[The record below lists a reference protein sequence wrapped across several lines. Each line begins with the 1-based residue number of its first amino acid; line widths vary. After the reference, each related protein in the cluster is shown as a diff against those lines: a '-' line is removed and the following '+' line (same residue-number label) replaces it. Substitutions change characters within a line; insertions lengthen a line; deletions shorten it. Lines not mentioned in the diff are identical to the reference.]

1 MNHKNSFDS
10 ESYLI
15 EQLKNGCKDAYGHLF
30 KLYHRELCNYMTA
43 ITGNPK
49 MAEDLAQ
56 QTFIKIWDNRS
67 KLQIETSK
75 LKRYIFKVAYNLF
88 IDSKRKKKKEFELLE
103 TLKEQAYLDLTDAD
117 TSLFE
122 ERLKRVEKE
131 INNLPEQCKKV
142 FIMSKREGLKYR
154 EISEQLHISIKTV
167 EVHMAKAMKR
177 LRAQLTSFL

>member
-1 MNHKNSFDS
+1 MDQKSFIN

-15 EQLKNGCKDAYGHLF
+15 EQLKKGCTDAYGHLF
-30 KLYHRELCNYMTA
+30 KLYHKELCNYMTA

-49 MAEDLAQ
+49 VAEDIAQ
-56 QTFIKIWDNRS
+56 QTYIKIWDNRQKLFVS
-67 KLQIETSK
+67 KNK
-75 LKRYIFKVAYNLF
+75 LKRYLFKVAYNLF
-88 IDSKRKKKKEFELLE
+88 IDSQRKKKKEFELLE
-103 TLKEQAYLDLTDAD
+103 NLKQEAYLDMADAD

-122 ERLKRVEKE
+122 ERLKKVEKE
-131 INNLPEQCKKV
+131 IDNLPEQCKKV

-177 LRAQLTSFL
+177 LRAQLSIFL

>member
-1 MNHKNSFDS
+1 MDQKSFTN

-15 EQLKNGCKDAYGHLF
+15 KELKNGSKDAYGHLF

-49 MAEDLAQ
+49 LAEDIAQ
-56 QTFIKIWDNRS
+56 QTFIKIWDNRQ
-67 KLQIETSK
+67 KLFVSGNK
-75 LKRYIFKVAYNLF
+75 LKRYLFKVAYNLF
-88 IDSKRKKKKEFELLE
+88 IDSQRKKKKEFELIE
-103 TLKEQAYLDLTDAD
+103 NLKHEAYLDLADTD

-122 ERLKRVEKE
+122 ERLKKVEKE
-131 INNLPEQCKKV
+131 IDNLPEQCKKV

-167 EVHMAKAMKR
+167 EVHMSKAMKR
-177 LRAQLTSFL
+177 LRAQLTIFL